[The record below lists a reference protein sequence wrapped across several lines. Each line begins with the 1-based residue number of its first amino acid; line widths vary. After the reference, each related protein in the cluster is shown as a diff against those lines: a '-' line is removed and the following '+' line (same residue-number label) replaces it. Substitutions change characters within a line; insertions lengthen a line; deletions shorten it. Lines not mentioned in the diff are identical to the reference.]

1 MIAERNHEIR
11 KAVDTLYKIST
22 DEKARAVYELR
33 MKSWRD
39 QQSALHYAT
48 TKGRTEGR
56 TEGLTEGLVKGREE
70 GRTEEKHEIAQKMKD
85 RGLSAEDILAVT
97 GIHI

>member
-1 MIAERNHEIR
+1 MVAEKNPEIR

-39 QQSALHYAT
+39 QQSALHYA
-48 TKGRTEGR
+48 R
-56 TEGLTEGLVKGREE
+56 TEGLTEGLAK

-85 RGLSAEDILAVT
+85 RGLSAEDIMAVT
-97 GIHI
+97 GIRI

>member
-1 MIAERNHEIR
+1 MVAEKNPEIR

-39 QQSALHYAT
+39 QQSALHYAV
-48 TKGRTEGR
+48 TKGRAEGIA
-56 TEGLTEGLVKGREE
+56 EGKYEV
-70 GRTEEKHEIAQKMKD
+70 AQKMKD
-85 RGLSAEDILAVT
+85 MGLSTEQILTAT
-97 GIHI
+97 GIRI

>member
-1 MIAERNHEIR
+1 MAAEKNPEIR

-22 DEKARAVYELR
+22 DKKARAVYELR

-48 TKGRTEGR
+48 TKG
-56 TEGLTEGLVKGREE
+56 LTEGLSKGRAEGIAE

-85 RGLSAEDILAVT
+85 RGLSAEDIMAVT
-97 GIHI
+97 GIRI